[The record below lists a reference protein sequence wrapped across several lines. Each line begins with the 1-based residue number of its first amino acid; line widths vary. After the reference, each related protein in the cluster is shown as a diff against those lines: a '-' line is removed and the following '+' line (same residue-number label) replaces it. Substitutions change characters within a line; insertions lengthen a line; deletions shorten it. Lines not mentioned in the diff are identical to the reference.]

1 MDARTYELRRDELV
15 QLIDEVLGLCA
26 IPAKTAE
33 SLMAVRR
40 KVYENQ
46 FRIVLVSGF
55 ECGKSTTFNL
65 LCDGREI
72 SPRGLMV
79 PTSATIVSAQNT
91 MDEELADKASIVWRS
106 DRELTLIFA
115 KHLLRYFHELEPTRF
130 KDVNQAEQLCDVL
143 SYPEDLPLLRR
154 VVSKN
159 MADIERAGTSEE
171 AERNALLMAHLIAQ
185 HYDSPWLA
193 AQKRRTDF
201 TVEEISRMICF
212 PDNYQSRAWI
222 GVSPCEFS
230 AEESVFA
237 FIRQAHCYIQSENL
251 KRTGSVIIDCPGL
264 FSSTYDTNV
273 ALDVVENADAVWFIL
288 NGRGLGASDLEPI
301 KQIIAAKPDRVFFTV
316 NLAQNTER
324 NVRSQILNSYSREI
338 ENVTGK
344 RIAPEDFSVYH
355 ALLGLTVLQAERFGK
370 GRLDEHTLSEIKR
383 ISRHFGSGTED
394 PKEALNEAAIN
405 SLTSSYGFSWR
416 EAARVDLFAPGE
428 DGINLCRRQSG
439 ICEIIGRVESEVV
452 SKKAKSILIDNGA
465 RRAIDLIF
473 AVESDL
479 KVSEDLAQADELKM
493 QCAFEEAEDRLT
505 KFSEFCEDQ
514 LDDLRG
520 VSTDLILADDYWR
533 EVIDSSIDEV
543 AERAARQIAET
554 NLNEVRQELNEQI
567 INDTFSE
574 VVRPK
579 AVAWADRIKTGRH
592 QIFDDLVGKPMRKI
606 VRDTLQ
612 KWEVVIK
619 DQPILAGL
627 PPPTPLGGTE
637 VMNTELIE
645 SVVAKAPGVSTDVI
659 VGTTVG
665 VAVGAMIGSFVFP
678 FIGTYL
684 GCALGGVIGAVFGG
698 GVGTNSREQQIY
710 EGVKQSLI
718 ASIAEPKRKSE
729 VVSRQAK
736 RIEALRMGIIREF
749 QTAFEQPMNALIAR
763 HEETMNLFSEQAER
777 RKAIAEEHRKLR
789 VEKLEPLRA
798 QIARFE
804 RMVMDDLG
812 KGAARRDARIVN
824 QVKSYR

>member
-1 MDARTYELRRDELV
+1 MDAGTYELRRDELV
-15 QLIDEVLGLCA
+15 GLIDKALELGA
-26 IPAKTAE
+26 IPAKTGE
-33 SLMAVRR
+33 SLRAVRR

-55 ECGKSTTFNL
+55 ECGKSTTFNM

-91 MDEELADKASIVWRS
+91 VDADMAGKASIVWRS
-106 DRELTLIFA
+106 DSELTLIFA
-115 KHLLRYFHELEPTRF
+115 KQLLRYFKEIDPVRF
-130 KDVNQAEQLCDVL
+130 RDVNQADQLCDAL
-143 SYPEDLPLLRR
+143 TYPADLPLLKQ
-154 VVSKN
+154 VVGKCMTDLS
-159 MADIERAGTSEE
+159 RAGTSEE

-193 AQKRRTDF
+193 AQKQRTDF
-201 TVEEISRMICF
+201 SVDDISKMICF
-212 PDNYQSRAWI
+212 PENYLSRRWM
-222 GVSPCEFS
+222 GVSPCAFS

-237 FIRQAHCYIQSENL
+237 FIRQAHCYIQSDNL
-251 KRTGSVIIDCPGL
+251 KRTGSVLIDCPGL
-264 FSSTYDTNV
+264 FASTYDTNV
-273 ALDVVENADAVWFIL
+273 ALDVIENADAIWFIL
-288 NGRGLGASDLEPI
+288 NGRGLGASDLESI
-301 KQIIAAKPDRVFFTV
+301 KQIVAAKPDSVFFTV
-316 NLAQNTER
+316 NLSQNTER
-324 NVRSQILNSYSREI
+324 NVRSQILSGYSREI
-338 ENVTGK
+338 EQVTGRQIEPK
-344 RIAPEDFSVYH
+344 EFSIYH
-355 ALLGLTVLQAERFGK
+355 ALLGLTALQAQKLKDGK
-370 GRLDEHTLSEIKR
+370 LDEHSLSELKR
-383 ISRHFGSGTED
+383 LSHHFRSGTED
-394 PKEALNEAAIN
+394 PQEALNEAAIG
-405 SLTSSYGFSWR
+405 SLTAAYGVSLR
-416 EAARVDLFAPGE
+416 EAASMDLFDKSGE
-428 DGINLCRRQSG
+428 GIDMCLKRSG
-439 ICEIIGRVESEVV
+439 IGEIVSRVENEVV

-465 RRAIDLIF
+465 RKAIDLIA

-479 KVSEDLAQADELKM
+479 KVQEDLAQADEFKM
-493 QCAFEEAEDRLT
+493 QNEFEEAEGRLT
-505 KFSEFCEDQ
+505 KFSEFCEQQ

-520 VSTDLILADDYWR
+520 GSTDLVLADDYWR

-543 AERAARQIAET
+543 AEKAARQIAQT
-554 NLNEVRQELNEQI
+554 NLNELRKELNEQI
-567 INDTFSE
+567 INDTFAE

-579 AVAWADRIKTGRH
+579 AVAWADRIKTGKH

-627 PPPTPLGGTE
+627 PLPTPLGGTE
-637 VMNTELIE
+637 VMSTELIE
-645 SVVAKAPGVSTDVI
+645 SVVAKAPGVSADVV

-684 GCALGGVIGAVFGG
+684 GAALGGVIGAVFGG
-698 GVGTNSREQQIY
+698 GVGTTQREQQIY
-710 EGVKQSLI
+710 AGVKQSLI
-718 ASIAEPKRKSE
+718 ASISEPQRKKD

-749 QTAFEQPMNALIAR
+749 QTAFEQPMNALVAR

-777 RKAIAEEHRKLR
+777 RKAIAETHRLFR

-798 QIARFE
+798 EIARFE
-804 RMVMDDLG
+804 Q
-812 KGAARRDARIVN
+812 
-824 QVKSYR
+824 QVKEDLEGREPYTEEEVRDL

>member
-1 MDARTYELRRDELV
+1 MDAKTYELRRDELV
-15 QLIDEVLGLCA
+15 RLIDKALDLGA
-26 IPAKTAE
+26 IPAKTGE
-33 SLMAVRR
+33 SLKAVRR

-55 ECGKSTTFNL
+55 ECGKSTTFNM

-91 MDEELADKASIVWRS
+91 VDASMAGKASIVWRS

-115 KHLLRYFHELEPTRF
+115 KQLLRYFKEIEPARF
-130 KDVNQAEQLCDVL
+130 KTVNQADQLCDVL
-143 SYPEDLPLLRR
+143 NYPADLPLLKK

-159 MADIERAGTSEE
+159 MADLKRAGTSEE

-193 AQKRRTDF
+193 EQKKRSDF
-201 TVEEISRMICF
+201 TVEDISKMICF
-212 PDNYQSRAWI
+212 PDNYQSRPWM
-222 GVSPCEFS
+222 GVSPCAFS
-230 AEESVFA
+230 AEESAFA
-237 FIRQAHCYIQSENL
+237 FIRQAHCYIRSENL
-251 KRTGSVIIDCPGL
+251 KRTGSVLIDCPGL
-264 FSSTYDTNV
+264 FASTYDTNV

-301 KQIIAAKPDRVFFTV
+301 KQIVAAKPESVFFTV

-324 NVRSQILNSYSREI
+324 NVRSQILSGYSQEI

-344 RIAPEDFSVYH
+344 RVAPEEFSIYH
-355 ALLGLTVLQAERFGK
+355 ALLGLTVLQAEKLK
-370 GRLDEHTLSEIKR
+370 GGQLDEHTLSELKR
-383 ISRHFGSGTED
+383 ISRHFRSGTED
-394 PKEALNEAAIN
+394 AKEALNEAAIN
-405 SLTSSYGFSWR
+405 SLTAAYGVSWR
-416 EAARVDLFAPGE
+416 EAAQIDLFDSEGK
-428 DGINLCRRQSG
+428 GIDFCRARSG
-439 ICEIIGRVESEVV
+439 VCEIVSRVENEVV
-452 SKKAKSILIDNGA
+452 TKRAKSVLIDNGA
-465 RRAIDLIF
+465 RKAIDLIA

-479 KVSEDLAQADELKM
+479 RVSEDLAQADELKM
-493 QCAFEEAEDRLT
+493 QTEFEEAENRLA
-505 KFSEFCEDQ
+505 KFSEFCEEQ

-520 VSTDLILADDYWR
+520 GSTDLVLADDYWR
-533 EVIDSSIDEV
+533 EVMDSSIDEV
-543 AERAARQIAET
+543 AEKAARQIAET
-554 NLNEVRQELNEQI
+554 NLNELRQELNEQI
-567 INDTFSE
+567 INDTFAE

-579 AVAWADRIKTGRH
+579 AVAWADRIKTGKH

-627 PPPTPLGGTE
+627 PQPTPLGGTE
-637 VMNTELIE
+637 VMSTELIE
-645 SVVAKAPGVSTDVI
+645 SVVAKAPGVSADVV

-684 GCALGGVIGAVFGG
+684 GGALGGVIGAVFGG
-698 GVGTNSREQQIY
+698 GVGTNAREQQIY
-710 EGVKQSLI
+710 EGVKQSLL
-718 ASIAEPKRKSE
+718 ASIAEPQRKSE

-749 QTAFEQPMNALIAR
+749 QTAFEQPMTALVAR

-777 RKAIAEEHRKLR
+777 RKAIAEEHRLFR
-789 VEKLEPLRA
+789 LEKLEPLRA
-798 QIARFE
+798 EIARFE
-804 RMVMDDLG
+804 RKVKDDLEG
-812 KGAARRDARIVN
+812 HEPYVI
-824 QVKSYR
+824 